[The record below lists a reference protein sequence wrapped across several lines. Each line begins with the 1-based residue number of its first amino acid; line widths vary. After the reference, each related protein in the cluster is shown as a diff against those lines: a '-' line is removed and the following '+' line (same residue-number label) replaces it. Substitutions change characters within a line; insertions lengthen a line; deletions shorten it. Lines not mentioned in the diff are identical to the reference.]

1 MTAIDSAFTG
11 IKAAMQK
18 LVLGAAQNK
27 DVNSTGNL
35 PYQLTVKEGL
45 LYDLTANVDVEDGMV
60 NGAECRV
67 RYIEKNPANKKFPK
81 CIWVEFIDSVVG
93 RNVRRMWN
101 TQNNSKVNNTWTPLF
116 SIRRTF
122 TVRRNQKVTR
132 TQFPLQLAVARTVH
146 KSQSS
151 TCPELV
157 VNFFTKKSPPKHF
170 WEHLIYVGL
179 SRVPSLKGL
188 YVVNLNAERICKSEK
203 VKNYL
208 LLEKKDLELCYE
220 PTYQTKNSIKIVYN
234 NVCSMAKKC
243 KAIVNNHNIQGCD
256 IVILAET
263 WLSAQDS
270 NTYNIPNF
278 KQMRMDS
285 TMVRS
290 HRGLLAYLKK
300 DEKYFVTT
308 KQSPYQ
314 EICQCDIP
322 YRDTVLS
329 VLGIYRPPTTNIQKF
344 KEELFQYITA
354 CNLQS
359 PKVIVGDF
367 NINVKTDVNHSFVR
381 EMQQKFNL
389 KQFIQEPTTFEGT
402 TIDLVFSNL
411 SHLSAIALTNTWSSH
426 KILSI
431 YIPK

>member
-1 MTAIDSAFTG
+1 
-11 IKAAMQK
+11 MQK

-67 RYIEKNPANKKFPK
+67 RYIEKKPANETFPK
-81 CIWVEFIDSVVG
+81 CIWVEFMDSVVG
-93 RNVRRMWN
+93 RNLRRTWK
-101 TQNNSKVNNTWTPLF
+101 TPNNSKVNNTWTPLF
-116 SIRRTF
+116 AIRRTF
-122 TVRRNQKVTR
+122 TVRRNQTVIR
-132 TQFPLQLAVARTVH
+132 TQFPLQLAVAYTVH

-157 VNFFTKKSPPKHF
+157 VNFSTKKSPPKHF

-179 SRVPSLKGL
+179 SRVPSLRGL
-188 YVVNLNAERICKSEK
+188 YVVNLNAERICRSEK

-208 LLEKKDLELCYE
+208 LLEKKDLKLCYQ
-220 PTYQTKNSIKIVYN
+220 PTYKTENNIKIVYN
-234 NVCSMAKKC
+234 NVCSMAKKW

-270 NTYNIPNF
+270 NAYDIPNF

-285 TMVRS
+285 IIVKS
-290 HRGLLAYLKK
+290 HRGLLAYLKR
-300 DEKYFVTT
+300 DEKYFITMN
-308 KQSPYQ
+308 QSPYL
-314 EICQCDIP
+314 EICQCDMP
-322 YRDTVLS
+322 YRDTMLS
-329 VLGIYRPPTTNIQKF
+329 ILGIYRPPTANIQKF
-344 KEELFQYITA
+344 KEELFRYITA
-354 CNLQS
+354 CNVQS
-359 PKVIVGDF
+359 LKVIVGDF
-367 NINVKTDVNHSFVR
+367 NINVKRDLNHSFLQ

-411 SHLSAIALTNTWSSH
+411 SHLSAKALTNTWSSH
-426 KILSI
+426 QILSI